1 MWSASIRRCSIPLR
15 SGLGESMA
23 RRDRFVSLDR
33 PAFSSGGKL
42 LSHLQWKTL
51 LRLLAIAEVSEIR
64 SFVYDP
70 SLQPMTDLNGS
81 ALTIVL
87 NTTLQL
93 QITWRSY
100 QQALPLALKK
110 PHHFTR
116 VGNDDWFALVVLQR
130 SSAHNL
136 RGEGDDHRRHAMRP
150 DQPGLRRRRFCLDTR
165 CPLSLR
171 HQQDVTLWTRSEM

>member
-1 MWSASIRRCSIPLR
+1 
-15 SGLGESMA
+15 MA

-93 QITWRSY
+93 QIT
-100 QQALPLALKK
+100 
-110 PHHFTR
+110 
-116 VGNDDWFALVVLQR
+116 
-130 SSAHNL
+130 
-136 RGEGDDHRRHAMRP
+136 
-150 DQPGLRRRRFCLDTR
+150 
-165 CPLSLR
+165 
-171 HQQDVTLWTRSEM
+171 